1 MAIRDS
7 AQEVLTFIHKF
18 LSTVCEMQGDALAGG
33 IKQTRVLMSSTVL
46 KKTAVKVQCATLPQI
61 NGHDI
66 NLSDIDLTHPG
77 CCITFVNVRNSA
89 ANLYLDDTSQL
100 IATLRVSS
108 SVVIALDNC
117 IPPNTDQ
124 SSGFKALM
132 PELAQFSGDGDVLV
146 CKTFIATLVRLST

>member
-1 MAIRDS
+1 M
-7 AQEVLTFIHKF
+7 
-18 LSTVCEMQGDALAGG
+18 
-33 IKQTRVLMSSTVL
+33 
-46 KKTAVKVQCATLPQI
+46 
-61 NGHDI
+61 
-66 NLSDIDLTHPG
+66 
-77 CCITFVNVRNSA
+77 RNSA

-124 SSGFKALM
+124 SSGFKELM

-146 CKTFIATLVRLST
+146 CKTFIATLVRLSTWSSPRRKCMEVAGQISVQNFDAVL